1 MSAAEVMPFGP
12 VQMLVLEF
20 DRTRFDGEI
29 MPELERLKD
38 DGVIRLIDL
47 LFVTKTEDGE
57 LDVIQTSDL
66 SKDEATEFGA
76 LIGALVGLGMG
87 SEEETVRAAEAG
99 AAELEDGHIF
109 DETEVWYLADAIPAG
124 SSAAVALIEHRWA
137 IPLRDKIVQAGG
149 IALADEW
156 IHPADLIAVGVAAAG
171 SVAGAEKAAV

>member
-1 MSAAEVMPFGP
+1 MSAAEAMPFGP

-29 MPELERLKD
+29 IPELERLKD
-38 DGVIRLIDL
+38 NGIIRLIDV

-57 LDVIQTSDL
+57 LEVIQTSDL

-76 LIGALVGLGMG
+76 LVGALVGLGMG
-87 SEEETVRAAEAG
+87 GEEEAVRAAEAG

-124 SSAAVALIEHRWA
+124 SSAAVALIEHQWA
-137 IPLRDKIVQAGG
+137 IPLRDKIVKAGG

-156 IHPADLIAVGVAAAG
+156 IHPADLIAVGAAARSVAA
-171 SVAGAEKAAV
+171 GA

>member
-1 MSAAEVMPFGP
+1 MSAAEAMPFGP

-20 DRTRFDGEI
+20 DRTRFNGEI
-29 MPELERLKD
+29 MPELERLTD

-57 LDVIQTSDL
+57 LDVVQASGL
-66 SKDEATEFGA
+66 SQDEAIEFGA
-76 LIGALVGLGMG
+76 MVGALVGLGMG
-87 SEEETVRAAEAG
+87 SEEATVRAAEAG

-156 IHPADLIAVGVAAAG
+156 IHPSDLIAVGAAAG
-171 SVAGAEKAAV
+171 AAAGTGKAGV

>member
-1 MSAAEVMPFGP
+1 MSGAEVMPFGP

-87 SEEETVRAAEAG
+87 SEEETVRAAEGG
-99 AAELEDGHIF
+99 AAELEDGHLF

-156 IHPADLIAVGVAAAG
+156 IHPADLIAVGATAAG